1 VKGESS
7 GRSERRC
14 IPLDRLYRLSTTKKL
29 LQVFSAERRDA
40 FVPDLLFRKSPTGCA
55 KARERAIFCAVWYAR
70 ANWRPILSNY
80 PGRRVFPNVIPASDS
95 RRRHPLEQQRTSNLG
110 VSHTSSTSHLSRLTS
125 HLSRLTSH
133 LSRLTSHLSRLSSA
147 VSSIETFTG
156 FKDLSD
162 IGFGPG
168 AQLIYFF
175 DERTA

>member
-7 GRSERRC
+7 GRSERHC
-14 IPLDRLYRLSTTKKL
+14 FPLDRLYRLSTTKKL

-40 FVPDLLFRKSPTGCA
+40 FVPDLFFRKSPTGCA
-55 KARERAIFCAVWYAR
+55 KARERGFFCTVWYAR
-70 ANWRPILSNY
+70 ANWRPTLSNN
-80 PGRRVFPNVIPASDS
+80 PWRRVFPNAIPATGS
-95 RRRHPLEQQRTSNLG
+95 RRRDPLEQQ
-110 VSHTSSTSHLSRLTS
+110 SRIQRASDPGGTHAPS
-125 HLSRLTSH
+125 TSH